1 MEGAYVMPEFDL
13 VVRSGTVIDG
23 SGGPAARADV
33 AVSGGIIVKVGEIRG
48 RGRRELDADGAIVA
62 PGFVDIHTHYDGQ
75 AVWDD
80 RLQPSSWHGVT
91 TVVSGNCGVGFAPV
105 RTEHRDQLID
115 LMEGVEDIPGTALH
129 EGLSWEW
136 TSFSEYLDVLEMR
149 PRDIDLATQVPHAPL
164 RFFAMGSRAVAFE
177 QATESEIAFM
187 SQLAKEAIQAGALGF
202 STSSAPAHQTKSG
215 EHTPTYGSGTD
226 ELVAIATAIGSTGT
240 GVLQYVTD
248 FPDVTTDFGVMR
260 RMVAASGRPLSV
272 SVVQDR
278 SKPQGYQE
286 VLNQLTAANA
296 DGLCIRGQVAS
307 RAIGMLLGLECTL
320 NPFMMNP
327 VWLSLADL
335 PVAEQAMR
343 MADPRVRQAI
353 LAAQTTEKNAHLT
366 GGLRIDRY
374 DSMYI
379 LADPPDYEP
388 DTSTSLA
395 EQAAKSRRTA
405 EEVAYDA
412 MIADQGRGLIYQAFS
427 NYADGSLDAVREMLV
442 HEHTLPGL
450 SDGGAHVGSIC
461 DASYPTMLLQ
471 HWVRDRSSG
480 KLDLPFVIR
489 RQARDTARAVGL
501 LDRGELRPGYKADLN
516 VIDMAA
522 LRMHRPRMTH
532 DLPTGGRRLL
542 QRADGYRHTVVNGI
556 ETYRDG
562 EATGELP
569 GTVIRGA
576 RAPSGPA

>member
-1 MEGAYVMPEFDL
+1 MPEFDL

-23 SGGPAARADV
+23 SGGPPVSADV
-33 AVSGGIIVKVGEIRG
+33 GISAGIIVEVGKVRS

-75 AVWDD
+75 AVWDS

-105 RTEHRDQLID
+105 RAEHRDQLID

-136 TSFSEYLDVLEMR
+136 ASFSEYLDVLEKR
-149 PRDIDLATQVPHAPL
+149 PRDIDLAAQVPHAPL
-164 RFFAMGSRAVAFE
+164 RFFAMGSRAAAFE
-177 QATESEIAFM
+177 QATESEIALM
-187 SQLAKEAIQAGALGF
+187 AGLAKAAIQAGALGF
-202 STSSAPAHQTKSG
+202 STSCAPAHQTKSG
-215 EHTPTYGSGTD
+215 EHTPTYGAGTQ
-226 ELVAIATAIGSTGT
+226 ELVAIAAAVGSTGT

-248 FPDVTTDFGVMR
+248 FPDVPADFAVMR

-278 SKPQGYQE
+278 SKPDGYHE

-296 DGLCIRGQVAS
+296 ASLRIRGQVAS

-320 NPFMMNP
+320 HPFMMNP
-327 VWLSLADL
+327 VWLSLASL

-343 MADPRVRQAI
+343 MAAPEVRQAM
-353 LAAQTTEKNAHLT
+353 LAAQTTEKNPHLT

-374 DSMYI
+374 DSMYV
-379 LADPPDYEP
+379 LTDPPDYEP
-388 DTSTSLA
+388 DVSTSLA
-395 EQAAKSRRTA
+395 ELARKNRCTA

-412 MIADQGRGLIYQAFS
+412 MTAHHGHGLIYQAFS

-461 DASYPTMLLQ
+461 DASFPTMLLQ

-480 KLDLPFVIR
+480 KLDLPFVIQ

-501 LDRGELRPGYKADLN
+501 LDRGELRPGFKADLN
-516 VIDMAA
+516 VIDMTV
-522 LRMHRPRMTH
+522 LRMHRPHMSY

-542 QRADGYRHTVVNGI
+542 QRADGYRHTVVGGV

-569 GTVIRGA
+569 GTVIRGPRPRPSRLAWPA
-576 RAPSGPA
+576 R